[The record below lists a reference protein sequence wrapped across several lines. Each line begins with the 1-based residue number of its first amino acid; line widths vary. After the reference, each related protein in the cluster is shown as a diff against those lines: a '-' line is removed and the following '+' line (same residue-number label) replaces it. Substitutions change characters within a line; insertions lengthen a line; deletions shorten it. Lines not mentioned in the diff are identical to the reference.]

1 MKKVLCF
8 VLTIMVLLLS
18 CKQNMENGGAEK
30 PTPKDTSLK
39 QLVIAQ
45 VGAEVISFASPIKK
59 ELTINLSKK
68 VINGGAFTITATPKE
83 DGVNVFFDNEKTSS
97 KTKNYT
103 MFQKKIKI
111 EVRAK
116 NSISTTYIL
125 TIEEPADDATLK
137 ELIIKQAGSTVQSFQ
152 ATVADTLNV
161 TLKKNINAT
170 DKLRIEAIPTDLN
183 ANVYFNSV
191 LEESKTKEYTSSV
204 SKVIIKVEKGSATK
218 EYTLN
223 ITESATPSPADDA
236 TLKELII
243 KQTGSTVQSFQATI
257 ANTLNVT
264 LKKNINATD
273 KLRIEAIPTDPNA
286 NVYFN
291 SVLEESKTKEY
302 TSSVS
307 KVIIKVEKGSATKEY
322 TLNITESATPSPADD
337 ATLKE
342 LIIEQTGAIVKKFQA
357 TIANTLNVTLKK
369 NINATDKL
377 RIEAIPTDPNAN
389 VYFNSVLEES
399 KTKEYTSSV
408 SKVIIKVE
416 KGSATK
422 EYTLN
427 ITESTTPPPPP
438 PDYNVKCNVVDSVG
452 GSNIEGVRVKA
463 YLAGTQTEKGDT
475 TTDVNGNAYFK
486 LDSDKAYDFVLS
498 KNGRAA
504 SRVENAYIKQNE
516 KRVLPII
523 MKEWFVGTKAIAPEI
538 KKVTLLKKNGSQ
550 WKREQLKDN
559 FEIDCATLPASIN
572 SFFYLETISKSE
584 EIIPEKVPSWNNNNG
599 IGMNIGSPF
608 RHDGYGFSM
617 TAASR
622 IEVEDGKEIVYHAGY
637 VQQAFGFAIGSVL
650 ALDGDITLY
659 FIAYD
664 VAGNRCERQERIKI
678 KNGKLK
684 NVVDANHHFE
694 IFRATS
700 KRYYR
705 SLSTFGLGDAELF
718 GMPSE
723 EGTPTSL
730 DVEFMFKF
738 NQKIKIGRVDVMR
751 REYQTGNI
759 QNGWECVYVK
769 QYSYG
774 NGISGTSKGYFFL
787 NDDSGTLEEG
797 KTYQYKLVAYS
808 KDGKITSNVATI
820 RVMEAFNLLL
830 TTPAPRAI
838 IEKADIENQDFSF
851 RISNPSL
858 WDSQRS
864 DYFSFGVLVL
874 KDQYSEYEEN
884 GQPKYY
890 GLCFATK
897 LKYDFTKTG
906 NEAFLVAG
914 ATKTEDDYNYEV
926 FNTLAGT
933 SSISLSDI
941 FEYNNGTITLKKRFF
956 SNASFNTFGG
966 TTLKDS
972 IYEGG
977 IYYWDVPNMSKY
989 LLKGYDKGV
998 AFVKEYPYLDANTGA
1013 EVSGA
1018 GKSHSASYSNL
1029 NGVGGAV
1036 NGRSV
1041 FTIKY

>member
-1 MKKVLCF
+1 MKKLLCF
-8 VLTIMVLLLS
+8 VLTVMVLLLG
-18 CKQNMENGGAEK
+18 CKQNMENGGSEK

-97 KTKNYT
+97 KTRNYT

-137 ELIIKQAGSTVQSFQ
+137 ELIIKQ
-152 ATVADTLNV
+152 
-161 TLKKNINAT
+161 
-170 DKLRIEAIPTDLN
+170 
-183 ANVYFNSV
+183 
-191 LEESKTKEYTSSV
+191 
-204 SKVIIKVEKGSATK
+204 
-218 EYTLN
+218 
-223 ITESATPSPADDA
+223 
-236 TLKELII
+236 
-243 KQTGSTVQSFQATI
+243 TGSTVQS
-257 ANTLNVT
+257 
-264 LKKNINATD
+264 
-273 KLRIEAIPTDPNA
+273 
-286 NVYFN
+286 
-291 SVLEESKTKEY
+291 
-302 TSSVS
+302 
-307 KVIIKVEKGSATKEY
+307 
-322 TLNITESATPSPADD
+322 
-337 ATLKE
+337 
-342 LIIEQTGAIVKKFQA
+342 FQA

-523 MKEWFVGTKAIAPEI
+523 MKEWFVGSKAIAPEI
-538 KKVTLLKKNGSQ
+538 KKVTLFKKNGSQ
-550 WKREQLKDN
+550 WKGEQLKDN
-559 FEIDCATLPASIN
+559 FEIDCATLPASVN
-572 SFFYLETISKSE
+572 SFFHLETISKSE

-617 TAASR
+617 TKASR

-1018 GKSHSASYSNL
+1018 GKSQSSSYSNL

>member
-1 MKKVLCF
+1 MKKLLCF
-8 VLTIMVLLLS
+8 VLTVMVLLLG

-30 PTPKDTSLK
+30 PIPKDTSLK

-45 VGAEVISFASPIKK
+45 VGAEAISFVSPIKK

-137 ELIIKQAGSTVQSFQ
+137 ELIIKQ
-152 ATVADTLNV
+152 
-161 TLKKNINAT
+161 
-170 DKLRIEAIPTDLN
+170 
-183 ANVYFNSV
+183 
-191 LEESKTKEYTSSV
+191 
-204 SKVIIKVEKGSATK
+204 
-218 EYTLN
+218 
-223 ITESATPSPADDA
+223 
-236 TLKELII
+236 
-243 KQTGSTVQSFQATI
+243 TGSTVQSFQATI

-264 LKKNINATD
+264 LKKNISTQD
-273 KLRIEAIPTDPNA
+273 KLRIEATPTDPNA

-322 TLNITESATPSPADD
+322 TLNIAESVTPPPADD

-357 TIANTLNVTLKK
+357 TIANTLNITLKK

-408 SKVIIKVE
+408 SKIIIKVE

-427 ITESTTPPPPP
+427 ITESATPPPPP

-463 YLAGTQTEKGDT
+463 YLAGSQTEKGDT

-523 MKEWFVGTKAIAPEI
+523 MKEWFVGSKAIAPEI
-538 KKVTLLKKNGSQ
+538 KKVTLFKKNGSQ
-550 WKREQLKDN
+550 WKGEQLKDN
-559 FEIDCATLPASIN
+559 FEIDCATLPASVN
-572 SFFYLETISKSE
+572 SFFHLETISKSE

-617 TAASR
+617 TKASR

-774 NGISGTSKGYFFL
+774 GGISGTSKGYFFL

-858 WDSQRS
+858 WDNQRS

>member
-1 MKKVLCF
+1 MKKLLCF
-8 VLTIMVLLLS
+8 VLTVMVLLLG
-18 CKQNMENGGAEK
+18 CKQNMENGGSEK
-30 PTPKDTSLK
+30 PIPKDTSLK

-45 VGAEVISFASPIKK
+45 VGAEAISFVSPIKK

-97 KTKNYT
+97 KTRNYT

-116 NSISTTYIL
+116 NSTSTTYIL
-125 TIEEPADDATLK
+125 TIEE
-137 ELIIKQAGSTVQSFQ
+137 
-152 ATVADTLNV
+152 
-161 TLKKNINAT
+161 
-170 DKLRIEAIPTDLN
+170 
-183 ANVYFNSV
+183 
-191 LEESKTKEYTSSV
+191 
-204 SKVIIKVEKGSATK
+204 
-218 EYTLN
+218 
-223 ITESATPSPADDA
+223 PADDA

-243 KQTGSTVQSFQATI
+243 KQTGSTVQSFQATV

-264 LKKNINATD
+264 LKKNISTQD
-273 KLRIEAIPTDPNA
+273 KLRIEATPTDPNA

-322 TLNITESATPSPADD
+322 TLNIAESVTPPPADN

-389 VYFNSVLEES
+389 VYFNLVLEES

-416 KGSATK
+416 KGSATE

-427 ITESTTPPPPP
+427 ITESVPPPPPP

-523 MKEWFVGTKAIAPEI
+523 MKEWFVGSKAIAPEI
-538 KKVTLLKKNGSQ
+538 KKVTLFKKNGSQ
-550 WKREQLKDN
+550 WKGEQLKDN
-559 FEIDCATLPASIN
+559 FEIDCATLPASVN
-572 SFFYLETISKSE
+572 SFFHLETISKSE

-730 DVEFMFKF
+730 DVEFVFKL

-774 NGISGTSKGYFFL
+774 GGISGTSKGYFFL

>member
-1 MKKVLCF
+1 MKKLLCF
-8 VLTIMVLLLS
+8 VLTVMVLLLG
-18 CKQNMENGGAEK
+18 CKQNMENGGSEK
-30 PTPKDTSLK
+30 PIPKDTSLK

-45 VGAEVISFASPIKK
+45 VGADAISFVSPIKK

-97 KTKNYT
+97 KTRKYT

-116 NSISTTYIL
+116 NSTSTTYIL

-137 ELIIKQAGSTVQSFQ
+137 ELIIK
-152 ATVADTLNV
+152 
-161 TLKKNINAT
+161 
-170 DKLRIEAIPTDLN
+170 
-183 ANVYFNSV
+183 
-191 LEESKTKEYTSSV
+191 
-204 SKVIIKVEKGSATK
+204 
-218 EYTLN
+218 
-223 ITESATPSPADDA
+223 
-236 TLKELII
+236 
-243 KQTGSTVQSFQATI
+243 
-257 ANTLNVT
+257 
-264 LKKNINATD
+264 
-273 KLRIEAIPTDPNA
+273 
-286 NVYFN
+286 
-291 SVLEESKTKEY
+291 
-302 TSSVS
+302 
-307 KVIIKVEKGSATKEY
+307 
-322 TLNITESATPSPADD
+322 
-337 ATLKE
+337 
-342 LIIEQTGAIVKKFQA
+342 QTGAIVKKFQA

-408 SKVIIKVE
+408 SKIIIKVE

-427 ITESTTPPPPP
+427 IAESATPPPPP

-523 MKEWFVGTKAIAPEI
+523 MKEWFVGSKAIAPEI
-538 KKVTLLKKNGSQ
+538 KKVTLFKKNGSQ
-550 WKREQLKDN
+550 WKGEQLKDN
-559 FEIDCATLPASIN
+559 FEIDCATLPASVN
-572 SFFYLETISKSE
+572 SFFHLETISKSE

-617 TAASR
+617 TKASR

-751 REYQTGNI
+751 REYQAGNI

-774 NGISGTSKGYFFL
+774 GGISGTSKGYFFL

-864 DYFSFGVLVL
+864 DYFSFGVLIL

-1018 GKSHSASYSNL
+1018 GKSQSSSYSNL

>member
-1 MKKVLCF
+1 MKKLLCF
-8 VLTIMVLLLS
+8 VLTVMVLLLG

-30 PTPKDTSLK
+30 PIPKDTSLK

-45 VGAEVISFASPIKK
+45 VGAEAISFVSPIKK

-137 ELIIKQAGSTVQSFQ
+137 ELIIKQ
-152 ATVADTLNV
+152 
-161 TLKKNINAT
+161 
-170 DKLRIEAIPTDLN
+170 
-183 ANVYFNSV
+183 
-191 LEESKTKEYTSSV
+191 
-204 SKVIIKVEKGSATK
+204 
-218 EYTLN
+218 
-223 ITESATPSPADDA
+223 
-236 TLKELII
+236 
-243 KQTGSTVQSFQATI
+243 TGSTVQSFQATI

-264 LKKNINATD
+264 LKKNISTQD
-273 KLRIEAIPTDPNA
+273 KLRIEATPTDPNA

-322 TLNITESATPSPADD
+322 TLNIAESVTPPPADD

-408 SKVIIKVE
+408 SKIIIKVE

-427 ITESTTPPPPP
+427 ITESATPPPPP

-463 YLAGTQTEKGDT
+463 YLAGSQTEKGDT

-523 MKEWFVGTKAIAPEI
+523 MKEWFVGSKAIAPEI
-538 KKVTLLKKNGSQ
+538 KKVTLFKKNGSQ
-550 WKREQLKDN
+550 WKGEQLKDN
-559 FEIDCATLPASIN
+559 FEIDCATLPASVN
-572 SFFYLETISKSE
+572 SFFHLETISKSE

-617 TAASR
+617 TKASR

-774 NGISGTSKGYFFL
+774 GGISGTSKGYFFL

-858 WDSQRS
+858 WDNQRS